1 MKLKSFNQM
10 AAGVLLSAAI
20 AGAVIINGGA
30 SPATPAT
37 TINWSDNSGV
47 ADPADQVSAEQGFAN
62 SLSGAFRNASE
73 KVIPSVVTI
82 QSMRSQLPTSSQDQL
97 DQLPE
102 ELRNHPLFR
111 QFFENMPE
119 KSPRQDGRGGDQR
132 MGMGSG
138 VIVDSNGIILT
149 NNHVI
154 KGADK
159 LLIKLH
165 DGREFEATEWKSDP
179 KTDIAVVKIQA
190 PSGLPAA
197 TIGNSDRLDVGDWV
211 MAVGAPF
218 GLDATVT
225 AGIISAKSRGIGIA
239 AREEFL
245 QTDAA
250 INPGN
255 SGGPLVDLDGEVVGI
270 NTAISTTSGGYQG
283 IGFAVPINLARWV
296 GDELM
301 SHGTVQRAF
310 LGVGIQPIDNALSQQ
325 LGLDTIKGAVVT
337 EVRPGSPAAKAGL
350 QSGDVVLEFDG
361 APIAKPGDLQGR
373 VERAALDEPHTVV
386 IMRDGKTISLNVQVE
401 AMPTNPVVAEQEEI
415 DTPVPAEF
423 NSLGLEL
430 AELTP
435 ELAEQSGIKEAT
447 GLFVTGVSADSPA
460 ANAGLKAGMVIK
472 KVGSTAV
479 NSLTDFETAMKN
491 VSLKDGVLLL
501 VRVGE
506 ASRFVVLRG

>member
-1 MKLKSFNQM
+1 
-10 AAGVLLSAAI
+10 
-20 AGAVIINGGA
+20 
-30 SPATPAT
+30 
-37 TINWSDNSGV
+37 
-47 ADPADQVSAEQGFAN
+47 
-62 SLSGAFRNASE
+62 
-73 KVIPSVVTI
+73 
-82 QSMRSQLPTSSQDQL
+82 
-97 DQLPE
+97 
-102 ELRNHPLFR
+102 
-111 QFFENMPE
+111 
-119 KSPRQDGRGGDQR
+119 
-132 MGMGSG
+132 
-138 VIVDSNGIILT
+138 
-149 NNHVI
+149 
-154 KGADK
+154 
-159 LLIKLH
+159 
-165 DGREFEATEWKSDP
+165 
-179 KTDIAVVKIQA
+179 
-190 PSGLPAA
+190 
-197 TIGNSDRLDVGDWV
+197 

-225 AGIISAKSRGIGIA
+225 AGIICAKARGIGIT

-255 SGGPLVDLDGEVVGI
+255 SGGPLIDLDGEVVGI

-310 LGVGIQPIDNALSQQ
+310 LGVGIQSIDNALSQQ
-325 LGLDTIKGAVVT
+325 LGLDTVKGAVVT

-361 APIAKPGDLQGR
+361 APITKPGDLQGR

-401 AMPTNPVVAEQEEI
+401 AMTADPVVAEQAET

-491 VSLKDGVLLL
+491 VSLKDGVLIL